1 MITIRVSTTKMDV
14 AIMTEYFYRKL
25 ENVNLTD
32 KRLRRLKMRN
42 LTEEEAEIY
51 DQRLNTEAIEINKRI
66 DDAFSELNTHYNR
79 MSGLTRDY
87 RELKQEL
94 MRLQSE
100 QESNLLWLRIL
111 AGISTVMWILMFILL
126 FI

>member
-1 MITIRVSTTKMDV
+1 
-14 AIMTEYFYRKL
+14 
-25 ENVNLTD
+25 
-32 KRLRRLKMRN
+32 MRN
-42 LTEEEAEIY
+42 LTEEESEIY
-51 DQRLNTEAIEINKRI
+51 GQWLNDEAVDVNKRI

-79 MSGLTRDY
+79 MSSLTRDY

>member
-1 MITIRVSTTKMDV
+1 
-14 AIMTEYFYRKL
+14 
-25 ENVNLTD
+25 
-32 KRLRRLKMRN
+32 MRN
-42 LTEEEAEIY
+42 MTDEETEIY
-51 DQRLNTEAIEINKRI
+51 NSRYGAEAVDVNKRI
-66 DDAFSELNTHYNR
+66 DDAFSELNTHYNL
-79 MSGLTRDY
+79 MSSLIRDY

>member
-1 MITIRVSTTKMDV
+1 
-14 AIMTEYFYRKL
+14 
-25 ENVNLTD
+25 
-32 KRLRRLKMRN
+32 MRN
-42 LTEEEAEIY
+42 LTEEESEIY
-51 DQRLNTEAIEINKRI
+51 GQWLNDEAVDVNKRI

-111 AGISTVMWILMFILL
+111 AGISAVMWILMFILL

>member
-1 MITIRVSTTKMDV
+1 
-14 AIMTEYFYRKL
+14 
-25 ENVNLTD
+25 
-32 KRLRRLKMRN
+32 MRN
-42 LTEEEAEIY
+42 LTEEESEIY
-51 DQRLNTEAIEINKRI
+51 GQWLNDEAVDVNKRI

>member
-1 MITIRVSTTKMDV
+1 
-14 AIMTEYFYRKL
+14 
-25 ENVNLTD
+25 
-32 KRLRRLKMRN
+32 MRN
-42 LTEEEAEIY
+42 LTDEEAEIY
-51 DQRLNTEAIEINKRI
+51 DQWLNAEAVDVNKRI

-111 AGISTVMWILMFILL
+111 AGISAVMWILMFILL